1 MYEERLPTHLWI
13 QAHIRTCSAE
23 GIPATVV
30 HKGERMS
37 GMLLLKLNQFPQG
50 CRVLTQMR
58 DMDGKLGWMPAL
70 KGELVP
76 EPEADEYIER
86 AVKRDPDLWVVEI
99 DSRDGSH
106 PFEGKM
112 L

>member
-1 MYEERLPTHLWI
+1 
-13 QAHIRTCSAE
+13 
-23 GIPATVV
+23 
-30 HKGERMS
+30 
-37 GMLLLKLNQFPQG
+37 
-50 CRVLTQMR
+50 MR

-76 EPEADEYIER
+76 EPEADEYIQR
-86 AVKRDPDLWVVEI
+86 AVQRDPDLWVVEI
-99 DSRDGSH
+99 ETRDGSH